1 MKPSPRS
8 VIVGTGSCIPAV
20 VVPNENFLASDFCGP
35 DGSPYNK
42 SNDQVISDFVRITG
56 ITERRYAESGQVSS
70 DIGFLAARDALESS
84 GTDPEALDYLIVA
97 HNFGDVP
104 DQNRR
109 SDFVPSLAS
118 RIKHKLGINNPGTIA
133 YDIAFGCPGWVQG
146 MIQADYFLRSG
157 DCRKAMVLGVE
168 TLSRISDPH
177 DRDSMIYSDG
187 AGAAILQAMETDEAV
202 GILSHAARTDTVDE
216 AYLLH
221 MGQADHPDHEGDEIY
236 LKMDGRRV
244 YEYALGTVPSVVKE
258 SLDKSGLSLADV
270 DKVLIHQANEK
281 MDQAILKRLCRLYD
295 VQDVPMSIMPMT
307 IARLGNSSVAT
318 VPTMLDLLLK
328 GKLEG
333 HDPVPGGVMV
343 MTSVGAGMNI
353 NSLVYRSPV

>member
-1 MKPSPRS
+1 MSTSLRS
-8 VIVGTGSCIPAV
+8 IIVGTGSCIPTVA
-20 VVPNENFLASDFCGP
+20 VPNERFLDCDFRGP
-35 DGSPYNK
+35 DGSPYPK

-56 ITERRYAESGQVSS
+56 ITERRYATSDQASS
-70 DIGFLAARDALESS
+70 DIGRLAALDALESS
-84 GTDPEALDYLIVA
+84 GTDAEELDYIIVA
-97 HNFGDVP
+97 HNFGDVL
-104 DQNRR
+104 DHNRR
-109 SDFVPSLAS
+109 SDFVPSVAS
-118 RIKHKLGINNPGTIA
+118 RIKHKLGIKNPRTVA

-157 DCRKAMVLGVE
+157 DSRRAMVIGVD

-187 AGAAILQAMETDEAV
+187 AGAAILEAQSV
-202 GILSHAARTDTVDE
+202 DTPAGILSHAARTDALEE

-221 MGQADHPDHEGDEIY
+221 MGLSDHPDHEGDEIY
-236 LKMDGRRV
+236 LKMDGRKV
-244 YEYALGTVPSVVKE
+244 YEYALGAVPLVVKE
-258 SLDKSGLSLADV
+258 SLDKAGLSLADV
-270 DKVLIHQANEK
+270 NKVLIHQANEK
-281 MDQAILKRLCRLYD
+281 MDQAILKRLGRLYD
-295 VQDVPMSIMPMT
+295 VPDVSMSIMPMT
-307 IARLGNSSVAT
+307 IGRLGNSSVAT

-353 NSLVYRSPV
+353 NSLVYRSPA